1 MLKIAAIATAIIA
14 TATPALT
21 EEQIKAAGDETLSI
35 GDWGKVLNQTVFA
48 CRLPGDLETHGSL
61 MIQMNT
67 LQIAKGEPVKA
78 SPDGACWPLIAGTE
92 VQFVRTAEANNNVI
106 CVRRRDD
113 QDCSWTFKA
122 GIVPAAVY
130 DRQRADTEGF
140 STALTNTSIVCTP
153 SAGDGARI
161 RTCLIIATDLSCS
174 STFPT
179 GRILLVA
186 LVERAREGNLCRAL
200 ISRSNNDDWL

>member
-1 MLKIAAIATAIIA
+1 MFKLAAVAIATVVA
-14 TATPALT
+14 TTPVLA
-21 EEQIKAAGDETLSI
+21 EDHNVMADETLSI
-35 GDWGKVLNQTVFA
+35 GGWGKVLNQTVFA
-48 CRLPGDLETHGSL
+48 RRLPDDPETHGSL

-67 LQIAKGEPVKA
+67 LQIAKGEAVKA

-140 STALTNTSIVCTP
+140 I
-153 SAGDGARI
+153 D
-161 RTCLIIATDLSCS
+161 
-174 STFPT
+174 
-179 GRILLVA
+179 
-186 LVERAREGNLCRAL
+186 
-200 ISRSNNDDWL
+200 RSNEYFDSVHPECKGWRDNKNLPDYCY

>member
-1 MLKIAAIATAIIA
+1 MFKLAAAAIATVVA
-14 TATPALT
+14 TTPVLA
-21 EEQIKAAGDETLSI
+21 EDHDVMADETLSI
-35 GDWGKVLNQTVFA
+35 GGWGKVLNQTVFA
-48 CRLPGDLETHGSL
+48 CRLPDDMETHGSL

-67 LQIAKGEPVKA
+67 LQIAKGEAVKA

-140 STALTNTSIVCTP
+140 I
-153 SAGDGARI
+153 D
-161 RTCLIIATDLSCS
+161 
-174 STFPT
+174 
-179 GRILLVA
+179 
-186 LVERAREGNLCRAL
+186 
-200 ISRSNNDDWL
+200 RSNEYFDSVHPECKGWRDNKNLPDYCY